1 MKLNTQAFPYPVLTN
16 DEGAAADYDD
26 SAFQCNLEFD
36 AQVQEDGNY
45 SANYDFLLSN
55 DEIESLIE
63 SGHANYAIDLSCSD
77 TLKRQIIVLNSSGSG
92 KLTINAMEL
101 YGKVEFTPI
110 IVVKKQ
116 VKEFTSVDLNE
127 EFDDLKFDLSVGDI
141 IAMDDTHVK
150 YFEFNNQSFDSLVKI
165 RVSKDLDKFEYTVEP
180 TMNFIYITM
189 GSEIHKLYK
198 ELQHSKYKSV
208 LGMSLFKDVVFLA
221 IQDLIENEE
230 AETQQWARSFK
241 NKIAEFGF
249 EVPEEAD
256 FNQVNLLAQK
266 FVREIGVEKL
276 FKDLKLGG

>member
-36 AQVQEDGNY
+36 IQVQEDGDYFVNY
-45 SANYDFLLSN
+45 SFLLSN
-55 DEIESLIE
+55 DEIDGLIA
-63 SGHANYAIDLSCSD
+63 SGYANYAIDLSCSD
-77 TLKRQIIVLNSSGSG
+77 TLKRQIIFLEPSG

-110 IVVKKQ
+110 IVVKKP
-116 VKEFTSVDLNE
+116 VKNFTSVDLNE
-127 EFDDLKFDLSVGDI
+127 EFGDLKFDLSIGDI

-165 RVSKDLDKFEYTVEP
+165 RVSNDLNKFEYTVEP
-180 TMNFIYITM
+180 TQNFIYITM
-189 GSEIHKLYK
+189 GLEIHKLYK
-198 ELQHSKYKSV
+198 ELQNSKYKSV
-208 LGMSLFKDVVFLA
+208 LGMSLFKDVVFIA
-221 IQDLIENEE
+221 IEDLIKNEE
-230 AETQQWARSFK
+230 AESQQWARSFK
-241 NKIAEFGF
+241 NKIAELGF
-249 EVPEEAD
+249 EIPEDAD